1 MISATLEIRDAKVV
15 PVTASKI
22 AAE

>member
-1 MISATLEIRDAKVV
+1 MISATLEICDVKVV